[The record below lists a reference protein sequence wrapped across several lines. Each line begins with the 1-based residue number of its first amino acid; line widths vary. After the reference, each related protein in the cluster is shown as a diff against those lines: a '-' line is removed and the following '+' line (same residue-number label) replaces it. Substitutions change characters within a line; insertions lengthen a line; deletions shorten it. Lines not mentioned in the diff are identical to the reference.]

1 MFQQIKTVLF
11 ISIQS
16 ILYFL
21 LFIVMARASNA
32 MLKGSGESR
41 YLELSMKVFNI
52 SPGSIMK
59 AIDTFYHVERGPLF
73 LVCRKF
79 L

>member
-1 MFQQIKTVLF
+1 
-11 ISIQS
+11 
-16 ILYFL
+16 
-21 LFIVMARASNA
+21 MARASNA
-32 MLKGSGESR
+32 MLKGSGKRR

-59 AIDTFYHVERGPLF
+59 AIDTFYHVERVPLF
-73 LVCRKF
+73 LVLRKF